1 MDETV
6 IVIMLKNKE
15 TGFLETE
22 IGSYNISDEEG
33 FIYNIYA
40 VSEPSAACAVQ
51 GEAISVHMR
60 LSVERDL
67 EDWEFSAVLDYY
79 DTEPLLEICQ
89 SVGEEDAGYNP
100 VWQVVFGFDESREIM
115 ENKIS
120 AILAIHKK
128 ELESVYEAIAGLG
141 EEYK

>member
-22 IGSYNISDEEG
+22 IGSYNVNDEEG

-40 VSEPSAACAVQ
+40 MEDS
-51 GEAISVHMR
+51 GISVYMR
-60 LSVERDL
+60 VSVERDL

-79 DTEPLLEICQ
+79 DSEPLLEYCK
-89 SVGEEDAGYNP
+89 SVEEEDSGYNP
-100 VWQVVFGFDESREIM
+100 VWQVSFNFDESREAM
-115 ENKIS
+115 EARIS
-120 AILAIHKK
+120 NILKIHKQ
-128 ELESVYEAIAGLG
+128 ELESVYEAIADLK

>member
-6 IVIMLKNKE
+6 IVIMLKNGE

-22 IGSYNISDEEG
+22 IGSYNISDEDG

-40 VSEPSAACAVQ
+40 VE
-51 GEAISVHMR
+51 GEGISVHMR

-79 DTEPLLEICQ
+79 DSEPLLEICK
-89 SVGEEDAGYNP
+89 SVEEEDSGYNP
-100 VWQVVFGFDESREIM
+100 VWQVVFAFDESREVM
-115 ENKIS
+115 EEKIS
-120 AILAIHKK
+120 KILAVHKQ
-128 ELESVYEAIAGLG
+128 ELKSVYEAIADLK
-141 EEYK
+141 EEYN

>member
-6 IVIMLKNKE
+6 IVIMLKNME

-40 VSEPSAACAVQ
+40 VSAE
-51 GEAISVHMR
+51 GGDISVHMR

-79 DTEPLLEICQ
+79 DFEPLLALCKA
-89 SVGEEDAGYNP
+89 VAEEDSGYNP
-100 VWQVVFGFDESREIM
+100 VWKVEFAFDESREVM

-120 AILAIHKK
+120 SILKAHKA
-128 ELESVYEAIAGLG
+128 ELESVYEAIAGLE

>member
-6 IVIMLKNKE
+6 IVIMLKNME

-40 VSEPSAACAVQ
+40 VSAEGVD
-51 GEAISVHMR
+51 ISVHMR

-79 DTEPLLEICQ
+79 DFEPLLALCKA
-89 SVGEEDAGYNP
+89 VAEEDSGYNP
-100 VWQVVFGFDESREIM
+100 VWKVEFAFDESREVM

-120 AILAIHKK
+120 SILKAHKA
-128 ELESVYEAIAGLG
+128 ELESVYEAIAGLE

>member
-6 IVIMLKNKE
+6 IVVMLKNSE

-22 IGSYNISDEEG
+22 IGSYNINDEDG
-33 FIYNIYA
+33 FIYNIFA
-40 VSEPSAACAVQ
+40 VSN
-51 GEAISVHMR
+51 GEGLGISVHMR

-79 DTEPLLEICQ
+79 DSEPLLELCK
-89 SVGEEDAGYNP
+89 SVEEEDEGYNP
-100 VWQVVFGFDESREIM
+100 VWQVVFNFDESREAM

-120 AILAIHKK
+120 AILAVHKK
-128 ELESVYEAIAGLG
+128 ELESVYEAIADLKD
-141 EEYK
+141 EYN